1 MTARGAPAP
10 SHGEHKSAR
19 SPAMSPECQDKTIA
33 AVDLGSNSFH
43 MLVARLV
50 DDLPMPVDR
59 LRERVALAEGLDEKG
74 KLSPAA
80 QQRAVE
86 CLERFGQRLR
96 DHHSSEVRAV
106 ATNTLRRASNADRFL
121 ARLEEALGHRID
133 VIDGSEEA
141 RLIYLGVANDL
152 ADDTDRRLVIDIG
165 GGSTEFII
173 GERVEPLRLHSLPMG
188 CIVYARQFFGEGRID
203 LAAFAQ
209 AESAARLELRP
220 FKRQMRALGW
230 DDCIGSSGTNTAIEK
245 LLVGFGRARDGV
257 TLDDLYFL
265 RAELVRLGSPQK
277 LEALTELSDDRR
289 EVIAPGLAILI
300 GAFASLRIE
309 RMHISRCAL
318 REGVLH
324 DLVGRLHH
332 ADVRDASVRQLMQQY
347 RVDEGQAARV
357 RDTALFLFEAAQEAW
372 KLGVYERQLVEWA
385 CSIHEIGIYI
395 SLRRHQ
401 HHSAYLAEN
410 SVMAGFSRSTQ
421 ESLAFLLRWQ
431 RGKPPAEVW
440 NRLPENTRHAAV
452 LLRLAVR
459 LSRGRSTRP
468 IDLRDA
474 EVDGRNIFLVFETG
488 WMERHPM
495 TRADLEKEVRQLQ
508 GVGYRLSICE
518 AP

>member
-1 MTARGAPAP
+1 
-10 SHGEHKSAR
+10 
-19 SPAMSPECQDKTIA
+19 MSPQRQDKTIA

-43 MLVARLV
+43 MLVARMV
-50 DDLPMPVDR
+50 DGLPMPVDR
-59 LRERVALAEGLDEKG
+59 LRERVALAAGLDEKG
-74 KLSPAA
+74 KISKDA
-80 QQRAVE
+80 QQRAIA

-106 ATNTLRRASNADRFL
+106 ATNTLRRASKSEDFL
-121 ARLEEALGHRID
+121 DKLEQALGHRID

-173 GERVEPLRLHSLPMG
+173 GERVDPLRLHSLPMG
-188 CIVYARQFFGEGRID
+188 CIAYARHFFADGKIND
-203 LAAFAQ
+203 DAFA
-209 AESAARLELRP
+209 AAVAAARLELRP
-220 FKRQMRALGW
+220 YKRNLREMGW

-245 LLVGFGRARDGV
+245 LLVGFDRARDGF
-257 TLDDLYFL
+257 TIDDLYFL
-265 RAELVRLGSPQK
+265 RSELIQRGSPQA
-277 LEALTELSDDRR
+277 LESLAELSEDRR

-300 GAFASLRIE
+300 GAFECLRIE
-309 RMHISRCAL
+309 RMHISRSAL

-332 ADVRDASVRQLMQQY
+332 ADVRDASVRHLMLQY
-347 RVDEGQAARV
+347 RIDEGQAARV
-357 RDTALFLFEAAQEAW
+357 RRTALVLFDSARKPW

-385 CSIHEIGIYI
+385 CSLHEIGLYI

-410 SVMAGFSRSTQ
+410 SVMPGFSRSTQ

-431 RGKPPAEVW
+431 RGKPLAEAW
-440 NRLPENTRHAAV
+440 DRQTDHLRAAAV

-459 LSRGRSTRP
+459 LSRGRSTRS
-468 IDLRDA
+468 IELRGA
-474 EVDGRNIFLVFETG
+474 EVTERDLFLVFEPG
-488 WMERHPM
+488 WIEQHPM

-508 GVGYRLSICE
+508 GVGYRLSISE

>member
-1 MTARGAPAP
+1 MTPQR
-10 SHGEHKSAR
+10 
-19 SPAMSPECQDKTIA
+19 QDKTIA

-50 DDLPMPVDR
+50 DGLPMPVDR
-59 LRERVALAEGLDEKG
+59 LRERVALAAGLDDKG
-74 KLSPAA
+74 KISKDA
-80 QQRAVE
+80 QQRAIA

-106 ATNTLRRASNADRFL
+106 ATSTLRRASKSNDFL
-121 ARLEEALGHRID
+121 ERLETALGHRID

-165 GGSTEFII
+165 GGSTEIII
-173 GERVEPLRLHSLPMG
+173 GERAEPLRLHSLPMG
-188 CIVYARQFFGEGRID
+188 CIAYAQRFFQDGKID
-203 LAAFAQ
+203 DEAFAN
-209 AESAARLELRP
+209 AEAAARLELRP
-220 FKRQMRALGW
+220 YKLNLREMGW
-230 DDCIGSSGTNTAIEK
+230 DDCIGSSGTNSAVQK
-245 LLVGFGRARDGV
+245 LLAGFDRARDGF

-265 RAELVRLGSPQK
+265 RSELVKRGSPQ
-277 LEALTELSDDRR
+277 ALAALSELSEDRR

-300 GAFASLRIE
+300 GSFECLRIE
-309 RMHISRCAL
+309 RMHISRSAL

-332 ADVRDASVRQLMQQY
+332 ADVRDAAVRHLMLQY
-347 RVDEGQAARV
+347 RVDEGQAVRV
-357 RDTALFLFEAAQEAW
+357 RETALMLFEAARKSW

-385 CSIHEIGIYI
+385 CSLHEIGLYI

-401 HHSAYLAEN
+401 YHSAYLAEN
-410 SVMAGFSRSTQ
+410 SVMPGFSRGTQ
-421 ESLAFLLRWQ
+421 EALAFLLRWQ
-431 RGKPPAEVW
+431 RGKPLAEFW
-440 NRLPENTRHAAV
+440 DREPDSKRNTAV

-459 LSRGRSTRP
+459 LSRGRSARP
-468 IDLRDA
+468 IDLRGA
-474 EVDGRNIFLVFETG
+474 EVDGRNLFLVFDSG
-488 WMERHPM
+488 WIEQHPM

-508 GVGYRLSICE
+508 GVGYRLSISE

>member
-1 MTARGAPAP
+1 
-10 SHGEHKSAR
+10 
-19 SPAMSPECQDKTIA
+19 MSPQRTAKTIA

-50 DDLPMPVDR
+50 DGRPMPVDR

-74 KLSPAA
+74 RISADA

-96 DHHSSEVRAV
+96 DHHSSDVRAV
-106 ATNTLRRASNADRFL
+106 ATNTLRRASKSAQFL
-121 ARLEEALGHRID
+121 ERLETALGHRID

-165 GGSTEFII
+165 GGSTEFVI
-173 GERVEPLRLHSLPMG
+173 GERIDPLRLHSLPMG
-188 CIVYARQFFGEGRID
+188 CISYARRFFENGRID
-203 LAAFAQ
+203 AQAFAQ
-209 AESAARLELRP
+209 AEAAARLELRP
-220 FKRQMRALGW
+220 YKRQLREMGW
-230 DDCIGSSGTNTAIEK
+230 DDCIGSSGTNAAIEK
-245 LLVGFGRARDGV
+245 LLVGFGRAQDGF
-257 TLDDLYFL
+257 TLEDLHFL
-265 RAELVRLGSPQK
+265 RAELVKRGSPQK
-277 LEALTELSDDRR
+277 LDTLAELSEDRR

-300 GAFASLRIE
+300 GAFESLKIE
-309 RMHISRCAL
+309 RMHISRSAL

-332 ADVRDASVRQLMQQY
+332 ADVRDASVRHLMLQY

-357 RDTALFLFEAAQEAW
+357 KLAAKFLFEAARESW
-372 KLGVYERQLVEWA
+372 ELGVYEQQLLEWA
-385 CSIHEIGIYI
+385 CSLHEIGLYI

-410 SVMAGFSRSTQ
+410 SVMPGFSRSTQ

-431 RGKPPAEVW
+431 RGKPTAEVW
-440 NRLPENTRHAAV
+440 NEHSKTKRHMTV

-459 LSRGRSTRP
+459 LSRGRSMRP
-468 IDLRDA
+468 IDLRGA
-474 EVDGRNIFLVFETG
+474 EITGSDLFLVFEPG

-495 TRADLEKEVRQLQ
+495 TRADLEKEVKQLQ
-508 GVGYRLSICE
+508 GVGYRLSISE

>member
-1 MTARGAPAP
+1 
-10 SHGEHKSAR
+10 
-19 SPAMSPECQDKTIA
+19 MSPQREDKTIA

-50 DDLPMPVDR
+50 DGLPMPVDR
-59 LRERVALAEGLDEKG
+59 LRERVALAEGLEESGQITK
-74 KLSPAA
+74 AA
-80 QQRAVE
+80 QQRAIE

-106 ATNTLRRASNADRFL
+106 ATNTLRRASKSAAFL
-121 ARLEEALGHRID
+121 KQLEAALGHRID

-188 CIVYARQFFGEGRID
+188 CIAYQGRFFAKGKID
-203 LAAFAQ
+203 ADAFSH
-209 AESAARLELRP
+209 AEAAARLELRP
-220 FKRQMRALGW
+220 FKRQMRELGW
-230 DDCIGSSGTNTAIEK
+230 DDCIGSSGTNIAIER
-245 LLVGFGRARDGV
+245 LLAGFGRARDGI
-257 TLDDLYFL
+257 TLPDLHFL
-265 RAELVRLGSPQK
+265 RGELIKLGSPAK

-300 GAFASLRIE
+300 GAFEALRIE
-309 RMHISRCAL
+309 LMHISNFAL

-324 DLVGRLHH
+324 DLIGRLHH
-332 ADVRDASVRQLMQQY
+332 ADVRDASVRMLMKQY
-347 RVDEGQAARV
+347 RVDEGQAERV
-357 RDTALFLFEAAQEAW
+357 RQAALVLFEAASGPWE
-372 KLGVYERQLVEWA
+372 LGEYERQLLEWA
-385 CSIHEIGIYI
+385 CSLHEIGIYI

-401 HHSAYLAEN
+401 YHSAYLAEH
-410 SVMAGFSRSTQ
+410 SVMPGFSRSTQ
-421 ESLAFLLRWQ
+421 ESLAFLLLWQ
-431 RGKPPAEVW
+431 RGKPLIAAWE
-440 NRLPENTRHAAV
+440 RQSIKKQRTAV

-459 LSRGRSTRP
+459 MSRGRSSRP
-468 IDLRDA
+468 IDFRGA
-474 EVDGRNIFLVFETG
+474 EVDGPNMFLVFEPG

-508 GVGYRLSICE
+508 NVGYRLSISE